1 MRGDNATR
9 RAIDNMIGAARRA
22 MDNVIGAT
30 ADELIMRDLS
40 TEQLIAMYAE
50 EDARQME
57 LHEHGT
63 DEDTAQEYLRTVL
76 RKRAISKIINERRR
90 GGGISE
96 KS

>member
-1 MRGDNATR
+1 MRGDGATR
-9 RAIDNMIGAARRA
+9 RAIDK
-22 MDNVIGAT
+22 VIGAT

-57 LHEHGT
+57 LHEYGT
-63 DEDTAQEYLRTVL
+63 DEATAQEYLRTVL

>member
-1 MRGDNATR
+1 MRGDGATR
-9 RAIDNMIGAARRA
+9 RAI
-22 MDNVIGAT
+22 DNVIGAT

-40 TEQLIAMYAE
+40 TEKLIAMYAE

-63 DEDTAQEYLRTVL
+63 DEATAQEYLRTVL